1 MSCALQGSIL
11 RPILLPI
18 IVSYTKTGTDYNLS
32 EFADNNKV
40 SGAADTFEGRD
51 EIQRDL
57 SRLEELAYM
66 NVMKF
71 ISQNAS
77 SSAMS
82 CTLLSAIHSINTV

>member
-1 MSCALQGSIL
+1 MRCALQGSIL

-18 IVSYTKTGTDYNLS
+18 VISYTKTGIDYNLS
-32 EFADNNKV
+32 KFADNKV